1 MASLVH
7 YFQSNPTSFQ
17 CSSGTASRGNK
28 SLRATGSINND
39 EIAARYQLP
48 CRGFLKHIVLYKY
61 THECTLYITR
71 NNKHVEESSW
81 LKCLNSFVNYNSEL
95 MLLPFNN
102 KKIIIN

>member
-1 MASLVH
+1 M
-7 YFQSNPTSFQ
+7 SFQ

-39 EIAARYQLP
+39 EIAARYRQP

-71 NNKHVEESSW
+71 NNKHVED
-81 LKCLNSFVNYNSEL
+81 KDKNSEL
-95 MLLPFNN
+95 MLLLFNKN
-102 KKIIIN
+102 KNNELVFGGSKSFLYNLFVIL